1 MTMSENVNRIEI
13 EPKTDGY
20 RVWHDGDVLI
30 ERSHDP
36 EYDAC
41 RVLLSRGVVGTLI
54 TKWKDAAY
62 DAMRL
67 DIEKGAKWT
76 ATGARLRPFV
86 ERRECAPSVG
96 KSEQAVGGPHSNL
109 KRPPAVAIPTGNDNR
124 KAVDNA
130 A

>member
-1 MTMSENVNRIEI
+1 MSENTMRIEI
-13 EPKTDGY
+13 EPRNDGY
-20 RVWHDGDVLI
+20 RVWHDSDVLI

-41 RVLLSRGVVGTLI
+41 RELLARGVTGTLI
-54 TKWKDAAY
+54 TKWKGGAC
-62 DAMRL
+62 DAMHI
-67 DIEKGAKWT
+67 DIEQGAKWT
-76 ATGARLRPFV
+76 ATGAKLRTFV
-86 ERRECAPSVG
+86 VRRESAPSAG
-96 KSEQAVGGPHSNL
+96 KSEQEVGGPHSNP